1 LISVTFAGNH
11 ARGDSFKAEV
21 SLLQRGTPMTKKKPA
36 QKNPDPAVTEVN
48 LVSSDTSGEPPVLPG
63 QNFIIVGIGAS
74 AGGQE
79 AFEKFFAHL
88 PDDSGLAFVVVQ
100 HLDPTHKSILVELL
114 QRYTPLPVLQI
125 QDGLRVEPNKVYV
138 IPPNRN
144 LAMLQGRLY
153 LLEREAARGLHLP
166 IDSFFRSLAQDQG
179 DKVVGII
186 LSGTG
191 SDGALGLTAIK
202 GEGGMAMVQ
211 EPASAGYDGMPRS
224 AIATGLVD
232 YVLPPKQLA
241 RQLLTYLNQPY
252 VQTPAPI
259 SSPGTPSADW
269 LHKIFI
275 LLRSQTGHDFSLY
288 KQKMVVRRIERR
300 MALQQIER
308 IEEYYRYLQQTPAEA
323 GTLFKELMIGV
334 TNFFRDTAAFAALE
348 QEVIPLLF
356 KQAEPGDSLRVWVPG
371 CATGEE
377 AYSLAILLREYM
389 ETLNREFKIQLFAT
403 DINAGAIEQA
413 RLGRYSLSIAAD
425 VSPERL
431 QRFFIQGEE
440 AYQVGEQIRGMV
452 VFAVQSVIKD
462 PPFSKVDLISCRN
475 LLIYLEP
482 VLQKKVMPLF
492 HFALNAGGFMF
503 LGTSEGTDEFPHLFN
518 PINRRWK
525 LFQRTANGGGLRP
538 SFTDPTLP
546 LGESA
551 PIMAAA
557 NKQVSLKDIVARMLL
572 EQAPASAVVNAEGA
586 IFYIHGRT
594 GNYLEL
600 VSGEGVSSNIFRLAR
615 EGLRA
620 PLVSALHKAVA
631 AKETVTYAG
640 IQVKTNGELQTLN
653 LIVRPLPE
661 TGDTRELMLVEFHEA
676 KPNLKPALPAIAE
689 TGRVVELE
697 QELQA
702 VRDYLQAT
710 IEKLEAANEELK
722 STNEEMQSANE
733 ELESSREEMQSL
745 NEELVTLNS
754 EHEQKIA
761 RLTQVNNDLTNVLTR
776 IDVGIIF
783 LDSRLRI
790 RRFNPAATRISNL
803 IEGDIGRPIGHI
815 VSNLR
820 FKHLVQM
827 AQEVLDNLSPREAEV
842 QSQDGRWYFMRI
854 QPYRT
859 VDNIIEGVMLTFND
873 ITEQK
878 MVQTQ
883 YSQARAT
890 AGVARDLAENI
901 VNMIP
906 DPIMLLAGDL
916 RVISAN
922 LAFYTAFQTTA
933 EETVG
938 QLIYDLGQSQW
949 DNPRLREMLEEIV
962 PQHAALENI
971 ELEFN
976 FPAVGPKRLRF
987 NVRQIEP
994 AGEQPPQILLVIE
1007 EPT

>member
-1 LISVTFAGNH
+1 MA
-11 ARGDSFKAEV
+11 
-21 SLLQRGTPMTKKKPA
+21 KKKPSP
-36 QKNPDPAVTEVN
+36 KNPSPPVTEAN
-48 LVSSDTSGEPPVLPG
+48 LDSHDAPAESPVPADQGL
-63 QNFIIVGIGAS
+63 IIVGIGAS

-79 AFEKFFAHL
+79 AFEKFFARM
-88 PDDSGLAFVVVQ
+88 PGDSGLAFVIVQ

-114 QRYTPLPVLQI
+114 QRYTPLQVWQV
-125 QDGLRVEPNKVYV
+125 QDGVRVEPNCVYV

-153 LLEREAARGLHLP
+153 LLERESSRGLHLP

-179 DKVVGII
+179 DKAVGII

-202 GEGGMAMVQ
+202 GEGGLTMVQ
-211 EPASAGYDGMPRS
+211 DPASAGYDGMPRS

-232 YVLPPKQLA
+232 YVLPPEQLA
-241 RQLLTYLNQPY
+241 GQLLTYLKQPY
-252 VQTPAPI
+252 IQTPAAI
-259 SSPGTPSADW
+259 SSLAAPAVDW
-269 LHKIFI
+269 LHKIYI

-288 KQKMVVRRIERR
+288 KQNMVARRIERR

-308 IEEYYRYLQQTPAEA
+308 IEEYYRYLQQTPTEVD
-323 GTLFKELMIGV
+323 TLFKELMIGV
-334 TNFFRDTAAFAALE
+334 TNFFRDPAAFAALE
-348 QEVIPLLF
+348 QEVIPRLF
-356 KQAEPGDSLRVWVPG
+356 EQGEPGDSLRVWVPG

-389 ETLNREFKIQLFAT
+389 DTLKREFKVQLFAT

-431 QRFFIQGEE
+431 QYFFLQGEE

-482 VLQKKVMPLF
+482 MLQKKVMSLF
-492 HFALNAGGFMF
+492 HYALNPDGFLF
-503 LGTSEGTDEFPHLFN
+503 LGTSESADEFPHLFS

-525 LFQRTANGGGLRP
+525 LFQRAANGGGLRP
-538 SFTDPTLP
+538 SFVVPVLP
-546 LGESA
+546 WVSQESA
-551 PIMAAA
+551 PVVAAA
-557 NKQVSLKDIVARMLL
+557 NKRVSLRDLVARMLL
-572 EQAPASAVVNAEGA
+572 EQAPASVVVNTEGD
-586 IFYIHGRT
+586 ILYVHGRT
-594 GNYLEL
+594 GKYLEL
-600 VSGEGVSSNIFRLAR
+600 VSGEGISSNIFRLAR
-615 EGLRA
+615 EGLRI
-620 PLVSALHKAVA
+620 PLASALHQAAA

-640 IQVKTNGELQTLN
+640 IQVKTNGEMQTLN
-653 LIVRPLPE
+653 LTVKLLPE
-661 TGDTRELMLVEFHEA
+661 TGGTRDLRLVQFYEVE
-676 KPNLKPALPAIAE
+676 PNPKPAAPPVTEA
-689 TGRVVELE
+689 GRVAELE
-697 QELQA
+697 HELQA
-702 VRDYLQAT
+702 AREYLQAT
-710 IEKLEAANEELK
+710 IEELEASNEELK

-733 ELESSREEMQSL
+733 ELESSREELQSL

-820 FKHLVQM
+820 YEHLVQA
-827 AQEVLDNLSPREAEV
+827 AQEVLDSLVPRDAEV
-842 QSQDGRWYFMRI
+842 QSRDGRWYFMRI
-854 QPYRT
+854 RPYQT
-859 VDNIIEGVMLTFND
+859 VDNVIEGVMLTFND

-878 MVQTQ
+878 EVQTQ
-883 YSQARAT
+883 FSQAQAT
-890 AGVARDLAENI
+890 IEVARDLAENI
-901 VNMIP
+901 VNMVH
-906 DPIMLLAGDL
+906 DPLLVLAGDL
-916 RVISAN
+916 RVVSAN
-922 LAFYTAFQTTA
+922 FAFYATFQTTP

-938 QLIYDLGQSQW
+938 QLIYDLGQGHW
-949 DNPRLREMLEEIV
+949 DSPRLRELLEEIIS
-962 PQHAALENI
+962 QRTSLENF

-976 FPAVGPKRLRF
+976 FPAVGSKRLRF
-987 NVRQIEP
+987 NARQIEP
-994 AGEQPPQILLVIE
+994 TGGQHPLILLVIE
-1007 EPT
+1007 GLPGGNKI